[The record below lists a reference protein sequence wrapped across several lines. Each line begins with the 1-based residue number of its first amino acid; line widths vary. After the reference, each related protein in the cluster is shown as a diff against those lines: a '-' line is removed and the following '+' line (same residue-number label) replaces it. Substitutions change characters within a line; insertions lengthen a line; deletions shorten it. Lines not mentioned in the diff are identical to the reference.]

1 MARSWRKTRPMLDTP
16 GPCLIAVE
24 KPPARHR
31 RAAKAGMLHASGVHL
46 RGEPVLLGQLQT

>member
-1 MARSWRKTRPMLDTP
+1 MARSWRKTRPMLV
-16 GPCLIAVE
+16 PCLIAVE